1 MRTAFMEMFGLSAPI
16 LQAPI
21 GGCGTVELVAAVG
34 RAGGLGSLAMTWT
47 GRDEGMAKLAQ
58 LKTANV
64 PFFFNFVLRFGTE
77 KLPWYYDSSLPA
89 VTLSWGIDAAIMAA
103 FKRHGTRVGVQIAS
117 VEGAL
122 GALDA
127 GADFI
132 IVQGMEA
139 GGHVQ
144 SSTPLARLL
153 TEIIPLAGSVPVVA
167 AGGIS
172 TAPDIAR
179 VIKAGAQAVMLGTR
193 FVASAESAAH
203 ELYKK
208 ALVAAKPEDQSIHTA
223 SISTGPTPCTE
234 CYGTRRLRLGKPPET
249 RSHRTGPAKA
259 ISWSAK
265 AAKSLCAIVTRRPPR
280 TPRVMYWR
288 LASMLALAFME
299 SPACDPRRIL
309 FNHSGQKHRTSCPEP
324 FPIHANVAS

>member
-208 ALVAAKPEDQSIHTA
+208 ALVAAKPEDQSYTHCFDIDWPYAMHGVLRNSTFKAWEAAGNPIAPHRPGEGDIVVRQGGKELVRYCDTPPTADAKGDVLAACLYAGTSIHGITSVRPA
-223 SISTGPTPCTE
+223 ADIIQS
-234 CYGTRRLRLGKPPET
+234 LWAET
-249 RSHRTGPAKA
+249 QDLLS
-259 ISWSAK
+259 
-265 AAKSLCAIVTRRPPR
+265 
-280 TPRVMYWR
+280 
-288 LASMLALAFME
+288 
-299 SPACDPRRIL
+299 
-309 FNHSGQKHRTSCPEP
+309 
-324 FPIHANVAS
+324 